1 MNFKNIGNSMT
12 RLGKRLLFETKR
24 KSPEI
29 CVAGAIIFGAGALVM
44 TFAAARKMDK
54 ALEEP
59 KTIIATAKDME
70 ISEKYTE
77 EDRQHDITLGTVR
90 MVWEGVK
97 LFTPATLMAC
107 MSCACVLISH
117 RKLSRRNAELAA
129 ANGILAKQ
137 VASLTKSLED
147 KVGKEEA
154 YRLRYED
161 KLEEAEE
168 TMTDENGEEKT
179 VKVKKPKAG
188 YEADDLGRFF
198 DEISPEWKKDPQY
211 NLMTLRNILFEFQ
224 ERLKRD
230 GVVFLNDIYERLGH
244 EKTQAGYQYGWIYRK
259 GTDPTTT
266 ISFGPVIGDREAEHK
281 LILENQRYIWLEFNC
296 ERIEWEKTP
305 FRKV

>member
-12 RLGKRLLFETKR
+12 RFGKRLMFETKR

-44 TFAAARKMDK
+44 TFVAARKMDK

-59 KTIIATAKDME
+59 KAIINTAKSKE

-77 EDRQHDITLGTVR
+77 EDKQHDITLGTVQL
-90 MVWEGVK
+90 VWEGVK
-97 LFTPATLMAC
+97 LFAPSALMALG
-107 MSCACVLISH
+107 SCACVLISH

-147 KVGKEEA
+147 KVGKDEA
-154 YRLRYED
+154 YRLKYED
-161 KLEEAEE
+161 KLEEVEE
-168 TMTDENGEEKT
+168 TVMDENGEEKT

-198 DEISPEWKKDPQY
+198 DEISSEWKKDPQY
-211 NLMTLRNILFEFQ
+211 NFMTLRNIMFEFQ

-230 GVVFLNDIYERLGH
+230 GVVFLNDIYERLGY
-244 EKTQAGYQYGWIYRK
+244 EKTQAGYQYGWVYRK
-259 GTDPTTT
+259 GVDPTTV
-266 ISFGPVIGDREAEHK
+266 ISFGPVVGDREKENQMVR
-281 LILENQRYIWLEFNC
+281 ENQRYIWLEFNC

-305 FRKV
+305 FREV